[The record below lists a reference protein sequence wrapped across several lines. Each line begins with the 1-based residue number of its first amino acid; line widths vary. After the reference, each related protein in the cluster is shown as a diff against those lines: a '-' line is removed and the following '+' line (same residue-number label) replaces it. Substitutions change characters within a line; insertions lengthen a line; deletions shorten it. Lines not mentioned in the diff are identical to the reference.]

1 MSVPAAPDC
10 AALAALLDAHA
21 FFASPEL
28 VPELRVF
35 QAHSLVEVW
44 TAAEALAG
52 ATLPS
57 PFWAYPWA
65 GGIALARVL
74 LDGAG
79 AAGNARVPR
88 DGLPDVSGARVL
100 DFGAGGGIASLAAA
114 KAGAARVVASDMDPW
129 AAATTALAAERQSL
143 LVETQT
149 VDLTQAPGML
159 DAFDCILAGDLAY
172 ERHGAAAQRE
182 LLDRAHA
189 RGAVV
194 LVADAGRTYFDETGM
209 MELAAFTIEVPL
221 DLEGVTERR
230 ARVFRMEG

>member
-1 MSVPAAPDC
+1 MRVPAAPDGP
-10 AALAALLDAHA
+10 ALAALLDAHA
-21 FFASPEL
+21 AFESPEL

-35 QAHSLVEVW
+35 RAYSLVDIW
-44 TAAEALAG
+44 AAAEALAG

-79 AAGNARVPR
+79 AAGAAR

-114 KAGAARVVASDMDPW
+114 KAGAARVVASDIDPW
-129 AAATTALAAERQSL
+129 AAATAALAAERQSL
-143 LVETQT
+143 PVDTQT
-149 VDLTQAPGML
+149 LDLTRAPELL
-159 DAFDCILAGDLAY
+159 DGFDCILAGDLAY
-172 ERHGAAAQRE
+172 ERHAAPAQRE
-182 LLDRAHA
+182 LLERAHA

-194 LVADAGRTYFDETGM
+194 LVADAGRAYFDETGLL
-209 MELAAFTIEVPL
+209 ELAAFTIEVPL
-221 DLEGVTERR
+221 DLEGVARRR
-230 ARVFRMEG
+230 ARVFRIA